1 MYSKLLSSVFLPALF
16 LAISVQ
22 IGSILLPLYLL
33 ELGAGPA
40 VASFVTAGIGIGMVL
55 FDVPAGFL
63 ASRFGDKH
71 IMLAG
76 VVLAAISSF
85 MIAFATTPWLLF
97 LLALVR
103 GAGFTAWLLG
113 LLSYL
118 TESFPRN
125 QRGRAIAMMGGT
137 MRVGALIGPFVGG
150 LIATSYGY
158 NYAFLTAG
166 ILAVLGAAIIFLHR
180 YGPHQRETSEHQA
193 AVRFKQVLVG
203 NKKIFATAGFASI
216 GLQLMRSGRHLLI
229 PLIGHTIGLDAAT
242 IGLIFSISAA
252 IDMLLF
258 YPVGA
263 AMDRFGRKSVGVPC
277 MTLFAIGLALLSYA
291 DSFAT
296 LLGISL
302 LLGLANGLGSGII
315 LTLGSDFAPRQRRS
329 EFLGVWRLIG
339 DAGNASAPIMI
350 GGLVSAATLSA
361 AALAIAAIG
370 LSGALVLAFLVE
382 ETLRR
387 PGDS

>member
-1 MYSKLLSSVFLPALF
+1 
-16 LAISVQ
+16 
-22 IGSILLPLYLL
+22 
-33 ELGAGPA
+33 
-40 VASFVTAGIGIGMVL
+40 
-55 FDVPAGFL
+55 
-63 ASRFGDKH
+63 
-71 IMLAG
+71 
-76 VVLAAISSF
+76 
-85 MIAFATTPWLLF
+85 
-97 LLALVR
+97 
-103 GAGFTAWLLG
+103 
-113 LLSYL
+113 
-118 TESFPRN
+118 
-125 QRGRAIAMMGGT
+125 
-137 MRVGALIGPFVGG
+137 
-150 LIATSYGY
+150 
-158 NYAFLTAG
+158 
-166 ILAVLGAAIIFLHR
+166 
-180 YGPHQRETSEHQA
+180 
-193 AVRFKQVLVG
+193 
-203 NKKIFATAGFASI
+203 
-216 GLQLMRSGRHLLI
+216 LMRSGRHLLI
-229 PLIGHTIGLDAAT
+229 PLIGHAIGLDAAT